1 MYSSMNVHRESKHIS
16 MFGIPW
22 STGDSGTW
30 SCFKRQEIEIIC
42 SAPTLDAEVTLLQ
55 EETKLTYEKYKDR
68 SGDFPYR
75 QTVVLA
81 LAQWQRSSA
90 GAAPLTLVCSGRRLA
105 APPTKRRQLSTAIGR
120 ESAAVGGLGCE
131 LTWNMAH
138 MVISLGCENYTRGCY
153 DQ

>member
-90 GAAPLTLVCSGRRLA
+90 GAAPLDFSLFGSTTGCPAYKTTPAIYSNWQRIRCCRR
-105 APPTKRRQLSTAIGR
+105 PRMRIDMEHGTHGHIIG
-120 ESAAVGGLGCE
+120 
-131 LTWNMAH
+131 M
-138 MVISLGCENYTRGCY
+138 
-153 DQ
+153 